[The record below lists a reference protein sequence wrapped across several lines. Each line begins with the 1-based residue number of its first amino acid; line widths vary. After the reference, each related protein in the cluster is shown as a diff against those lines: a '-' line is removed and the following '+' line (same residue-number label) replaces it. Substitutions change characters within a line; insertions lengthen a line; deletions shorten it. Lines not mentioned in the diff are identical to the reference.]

1 MTNIKHYCYN
11 HYQINAIIRKSYG
24 VTLLPEK
31 KLCNSERVLTDVIRT
46 VISGI

>member
-1 MTNIKHYCYN
+1 MH
-11 HYQINAIIRKSYG
+11 KSYR
-24 VTLLPEK
+24 VMLLPEN